1 MSGARSL
8 LRVAHAARPG
18 RGRLALAALLG
29 AAALASG
36 VALLATSGLLIAQAA
51 LAPPI
56 LTLTVTIVGVRLFA
70 LLRATTR
77 YGERIV
83 SHDVA
88 LRALATLRA
97 RVVRRLVPLVPGGLP
112 GMGAGDLLS
121 RVVADVD
128 RMRDLFVRA
137 LGPPV
142 ITLLV
147 LLGAVLAAA
156 LVLPAAGLA
165 LALVLGGAA
174 VALPLITW
182 AAGRRAARRQAPAR
196 AALTAEIVEALQ
208 HAPEIAAYGL
218 EDDRVARVRDGDRAL
233 ARCARRD
240 AVVGGV
246 SAGAVALLAGLA
258 AAAVLI
264 VGIPAT
270 ADGRL
275 DGVALAALALLAL
288 ASAEA
293 VAPLPEAARH
303 LSGTAAAAR
312 RIEEVTERPPA
323 VQDPPH
329 PQAPPLWAPVLALEG
344 VTAGHPGGPDV
355 LHDVDL
361 VVRPGSRI
369 ALVGPSGAGKS
380 TALALM
386 VRFLDPSAG
395 RVTLDGRDIR
405 DLAQTDVRHL
415 VRLSGQD
422 AHVFATT
429 VRENVRIGRPGADD
443 AAVRDALDRAGLGD
457 WVAGLPDGL
466 ATPCGEDGAR
476 LSGGQRGR
484 LALARALVSGA
495 PVLLLD
501 EPTAHLDAPAHRA
514 FVADL
519 AAAARD
525 ASVVLV
531 THSAEGL
538 EDFDEVVVLEEGRVV
553 RRGAPGA

>member
-1 MSGARSL
+1 MNGAAAL
-8 LRVAHAARPG
+8 LRVARAARPG
-18 RGRLALAALLG
+18 RLRLALAALLG
-29 AAALASG
+29 AAAIGSG
-36 VALLATSGLLIAQAA
+36 IALLATSGLLIAKAA

-88 LRALATLRA
+88 LRALATIRA

-112 GMGAGDLLS
+112 GLGAGDLLS

-142 ITLLV
+142 VTLLV
-147 LLGAVLAAA
+147 LAGAVLAAG

-165 LALVLGGAA
+165 LALVLGTAA
-174 VALPLITW
+174 LVLPLLTW
-182 AAGRRAARRQAPAR
+182 ASGRRAARRQAPAR
-196 AALTAEIVEALQ
+196 ARLTAEIVEALQ
-208 HAPEIAAYGL
+208 HAPEIVAYGL
-218 EDDRVARVRDGDRAL
+218 EDDRVARVGEADAAL
-233 ARCARRD
+233 ARSARRD
-240 AVVGGV
+240 AVVGGL
-246 SAGAVALLAGLA
+246 SGGAVALLAGLA
-258 AAAVLI
+258 AAAVL
-264 VGIPAT
+264 VVAIPA
-270 ADGRL
+270 AGDGTI

-303 LSGTAAAAR
+303 LAGTAAAAR
-312 RIEEVTERPPA
+312 RIEEVTDRRPP
-323 VQDPPH
+323 VEDPPD
-329 PQAPPLWAPVLALEG
+329 PVAPPLWAPVLALEG
-344 VTAGHPGGPDV
+344 VTAGHPGGPPV

-361 VVRPGSRI
+361 VVRPGARI

-395 RVTLDGRDIR
+395 RVTLDGRDVRALSQADLR
-405 DLAQTDVRHL
+405 DI

-429 VRENVRIGRPGADD
+429 LRENVRIGRPGAGD
-443 AAVRDALDRAGLGD
+443 AAVRDALARAGLGD

-476 LSGGQRGR
+476 MSGGQRQR

-501 EPTAHLDAPAHRA
+501 EPTAHLDAPAARA

-519 AAAARD
+519 TTAARD

-531 THSAEGL
+531 THSTDGL
-538 EDFDEVVVLEEGRVV
+538 EGFDEVVVLEEGRIVG
-553 RRGAPGA
+553 RGP